1 MERRIVSLV
10 LGSAIAI
17 ASRNQLSFAS
27 CSGVMLKFCRLVSTV
42 SGLDYIGVVMLPHN
56 YELAW

>member
-1 MERRIVSLV
+1 MV